1 MKKSLIIIST
11 VFLLGSCSI
20 FGPNPEFSQG
30 MSERKFLRQN
40 KEAVLSGIDGNVI
53 TYRVNRG
60 DKFYVLATFEDG
72 KLLKLEEREAFP
84 AWMDNRP
91 VDGVENKR
99 NF

>member
-40 KEAVLSGIDGNVI
+40 KEAVLSGIDGNII

-60 DKFYVLATFEDG
+60 DKFYVLATFENG
-72 KLLKLEEREAFP
+72 KLLKLEERESYP

-91 VDGVENKR
+91 VDGNENIR